1 VKTLNDIRA
10 EIERLSERRAELWHA
25 LSEGR
30 DSALA
35 EELHTLEARLE
46 KLWDEQRAVRAQL
59 RFGER
64 DKIIARARTE
74 ERLARAA

>member
-1 VKTLNDIRA
+1 LSD
-10 EIERLSERRAELWHA
+10 ER
-25 LSEGR
+25 
-30 DSALA
+30 DPALA
-35 EELHTLEARLE
+35 EELHNLEVRLQ

-64 DKIIARARTE
+64 EKIIARARTE

>member
-1 VKTLNDIRA
+1 VETLNDIRT
-10 EIERLSERRAELWHA
+10 EIERLSERRTELWHA

-30 DSALA
+30 DPALA
-35 EELHTLEARLE
+35 EELKQLEARLAY
-46 KLWDEQRAVRAQL
+46 LWDEQRAVRAQL

-64 DKIIARARTE
+64 DQIIRRARTE